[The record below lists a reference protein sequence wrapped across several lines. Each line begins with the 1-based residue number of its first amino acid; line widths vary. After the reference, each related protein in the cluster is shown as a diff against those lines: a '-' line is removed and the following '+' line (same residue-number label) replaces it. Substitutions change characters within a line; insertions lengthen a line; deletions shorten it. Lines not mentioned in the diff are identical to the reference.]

1 MSGPGPGGKMQ
12 RVAAKAGVAVSAF
25 AVFTAG
31 WVAMKSDDWRVI
43 VGVSVLA
50 LLASLVASNLS
61 RRYR

>member
-1 MSGPGPGGKMQ
+1 MQ

-31 WVAMKSDDWRVI
+31 WVAMKSEDWRVI

-50 LLASLVASNLS
+50 LLASLAASSLT

>member
-1 MSGPGPGGKMQ
+1 MTAPRQGSKMQ

-31 WVAMKSDDWRVI
+31 WVAMKSEDWRVI

-50 LLASLVASNLS
+50 LLASLAASSLT
-61 RRYR
+61 RRFR